1 MKDFLQSTL
10 ASILGTLCALFVM
23 FFVVSTYFVEELPPE
38 IPSSTVLV
46 IDETIIA
53 SEQGSFGSLRA
64 LLGNGERPS
73 LPLRKVIQAID
84 VASEDDRIEAILLL
98 NGSDYGGGAADR
110 AVREALLRF
119 RAADKKVIS
128 YAPNFSTRSYYLAS
142 VADPIYIPP
151 LGIFEMG
158 GFAAELMFFAS
169 AMESLGVEVQ
179 VTRVGKYK
187 SAVEPFLLPRASEAN
202 LEQVHMLLTSI
213 QTTWFEDVHAAR
225 GIELEKLQ
233 VLLAEGGLFSAE
245 RALEEGLVTKI
256 AYFDQMIN
264 DLVELV
270 GASDENPDS
279 FAQVGLFRY
288 LEDIDLDDEDGDSF
302 RHHIAVIYADGE
314 IVDGFSD
321 TEIGGDSLALQLRE
335 ARLDS
340 DVGAVVLRVNSP
352 GGSATA
358 SEVILREMQLLREAE
373 KPVIVS
379 MGALAASGGYWISCQ
394 ADTIVAEPNTITG
407 SIGVFGMFPN
417 IEKGMNEL
425 GVHVDTVQSGPFASL
440 MSIYHRKSE
449 EELSLMQGYVDAI
462 YEGFLDRVAA
472 GRPITREQVH
482 EIAQGR
488 VWSGADALELGLVDQ
503 LGHLEDAIALAAE
516 ALDVEYWY
524 VDYREPEGTLLD
536 DLTAQA
542 LGHEDY
548 PVAQVPGGKIFSVPG
563 SLQPLLQAVEQNAAM
578 LNNPGVYARLPY
590 RLSIR

>member
-10 ASILGTLCALFVM
+10 ASLIGTLGALFVV
-23 FFVVSTYFVEELPPE
+23 FFVVMTYFVEELPPA
-38 IPSSTVLV
+38 IPDTAVLV
-46 IDETIIA
+46 IDETVVA
-53 SEQGSFGSLRA
+53 TEQGSFGDLRA
-64 LLGNGERPS
+64 LLGEGEMPS
-73 LPLRKVIQAID
+73 LPLRKVVQAID
-84 VASEDDRIEAILLL
+84 AATEDGRIEAILLL
-98 NGSDYGGGAADR
+98 NGSDYGGGAANR

-119 RAADKKVIS
+119 RAAGKKIVS
-128 YAPNFSTRSYYLAS
+128 YAPDFSMKSYYLAS

-158 GFAAELMFFAS
+158 GFAAELMFYAD
-169 AMESLGVEVQ
+169 AMESLGIEVQ

-202 LEQVHMLLTSI
+202 LEQIDTLLTSL
-213 QTTWFEDVHAAR
+213 QSVWFDDVHSAR
-225 GIELEKLQ
+225 GIEAEKLQ
-233 VLLAEGGLFSAE
+233 ALLSEGGLFSAE

-256 AYFDQMIN
+256 GYFDEMIN
-264 DLVELV
+264 DLIKMV
-270 GASDENPDS
+270 GTDQENPNS

-288 LEDIDLDDEDGDSF
+288 LEELGPDEDGSSL

-321 TEIGGDSLALQLRE
+321 SEIGGDSLALELRE

-340 DVGAVVLRVNSP
+340 DVDAVVLRVNSP

-358 SEVILREMQLLREAE
+358 SEVILREVQLLREAE

-379 MGALAASGGYWISCQ
+379 MGSLAASGGYWISCQ

-417 IEKGMNEL
+417 IEQGMNDF
-425 GVHVDTVQSGPFASL
+425 GVHVDTVQSGPFANM
-440 MSIYHRKSE
+440 MSIYHHKTDA
-449 EELSLMQGYVDAI
+449 ELNLMQGYVDAI
-462 YEGFLDRVAA
+462 YDDFLDRVAE
-472 GRPITREQVH
+472 GRSLTREQVH

-516 ALDVEYWY
+516 AINVEYWY
-524 VDYREPEGTLLD
+524 VDYREPEADYVEELL
-536 DLTAQA
+536 AQA
-542 LGHEDY
+542 LGSEDY
-548 PVAQVPGGKIFSVPG
+548 PVTQIPGGQTFRVPT
-563 SLQPLLQAVEQNAAM
+563 SLQPLLRAVEHNAAL
-578 LNNPGVYARLPY
+578 LNNPGVYARLPF